1 MTEHYY
7 SEEQKSSGDTKKISQ
22 RINGQHFEFYT
33 SKGVFSKEHVDK
45 GTLALA
51 ESMVILPDSKV
62 LDMGCGIGILGIAA
76 AKLFDASVFMS
87 DINKRAVTLAKKNL
101 GLNKVKGTI
110 LQGNLFEKVTDDDFD
125 VILSNP
131 PQHAGK
137 EICFKL
143 IEESV
148 KYLKKNGSFQL
159 VARHNK
165 GGKTLSMKMEEV
177 YGNSEIIAKR
187 HGFTVYRSIKL

>member
-1 MTEHYY
+1 MEHYY
-7 SEEQKSSGDTKKISQ
+7 SEEPKSSGDTKKISQ
-22 RINGQHFEFYT
+22 RINGKSFEFYT

-76 AKLFDASVFMS
+76 AKIFDVDAFMS

-110 LQGNLFEKVTDDDFD
+110 LQGDLFEKVTDNDFD

-137 EICFKL
+137 EVCFKL
-143 IEESV
+143 IEESI
-148 KYLKKNGSFQL
+148 KYLKQNGSFQL

-165 GGKTLSMKMEEV
+165 GK
-177 YGNSEIIAKR
+177 NFKR
-187 HGFTVYRSIKL
+187 EDGRSLWKL